1 MVKGVSMLISEF
13 AGRAG
18 MTTDTVRYY
27 VRLGLLRPE
36 TGAKGGGNP
45 YQVFTMEH
53 LLAARIIR
61 TAQSLGLS
69 LKEVA
74 DISTERRSRG
84 MTTDRSVEILQAQ
97 LDRLEVKASEVIAM
111 KTYLIAKIDWLKS
124 GGKGTQPDFPEVRD

>member
-1 MVKGVSMLISEF
+1 MVKGVPMLISEF